1 MNFYYIFL
9 LLPVVL
15 SVYSESPDPPDP
27 LDLTVVAVCPN
38 SSSDSLGVL
47 APVLSQNE
55 MSGSV
60 LSQNRVLPQ
69 NEVYRTILLPQSE
82 VFGSQNVILPQN
94 EVYKTIVLPQI
105 EVFGSVLP
113 QNEVF
118 RTVLLQNE
126 AFEIDLPQHE
136 VNTSVL
142 LQGGIFRVVIVNWQ
156 LSNEVKAVIDFV
168 LNLRVKSIKILTST
182 LVNGVKKL
190 GWTIRILLESLQ
202 HVLKMYTW
210 SLSENQTSVQFR
222 CRLIELLL
230 KRSLFRKHEFP
241 ICVYKVYHNYQN
253 LGFWHLKIFSNY
265 KSNSHTHVGEDD
277 SQKSTT
283 FQFYGGGKSLIFSSD
298 ELRPYTSDDI
308 HGQQYQ
314 FLQCIKKNNKQT
326 LDPNDGNVLCNMP
339 LNVLVPKLTLKSA
352 KELANLHDMYMPS
365 KILLKN
371 AHILLENHKCETCP
385 DLLAIFKPYKTASNA
400 EYQQTWY
407 QKNKE
412 KRAKYKKQLAEKSEY
427 QESNRKYAHKHYWS
441 KKDEKFP
448 PNPPSTDLCQQ
459 IVSDFCADPSPE
471 VFEESCCA
479 VF

>member
-9 LLPVVL
+9 LLLVVL
-15 SVYSESPDPPDP
+15 SAYSESPEPPGP
-27 LDLTVVAVCPN
+27 LDFSVVAVCPN
-38 SSSDSLGVL
+38 SSSDPLGVL

-60 LSQNRVLPQ
+60 LSQNKVLPQ
-69 NEVYRTILLPQSE
+69 NEVYRIIVLPQSEVFRSQNVILPQNEVNRTIVLPQSE
-82 VFGSQNVILPQN
+82 VFGSQNMI
-94 EVYKTIVLPQI
+94 
-105 EVFGSVLP
+105 LP

-126 AFEIDLPQHE
+126 AFEIILPQNE
-136 VNTSVL
+136 VNIYVL
-142 LQGGIFRVVIVNWQ
+142 PQGGIFRVEMVNWQ

-168 LNLRVKSIKILTST
+168 LNLGVKSIKILNST
-182 LVNGVKKL
+182 LVNGVKKM
-190 GWTIRILLESLQ
+190 GWTIRNLLESLQ
-202 HVLKMYTW
+202 HVLKMYAW

-222 CRLIELLL
+222 CRLIGLLL
-230 KRSLFRKHEFP
+230 KRSLFRKHDFAT
-241 ICVYKVYHNYQN
+241 CVYKVYHNYQN
-253 LGFWHLKIFSNY
+253 LGFWHLKNFSNY
-265 KSNSHTHVGEDD
+265 KNNSHTHIGEDD

-308 HGQQYQ
+308 HEQQYQ
-314 FLQCIKKNNKQT
+314 FLQCIKKDNKQK
-326 LDPNDGNVLCNMP
+326 LDPNDGNVFCSVP
-339 LNVLVPKLTLKSA
+339 LNVLAPKLTLKSA

-371 AHILLENHKCETCP
+371 ALILLENHKCETCP
-385 DLLAIFKPYKTASNA
+385 DLLAVFKAYKAASNA

-412 KRAKYKKQLAEKSEY
+412 KRAKYNKQRAEKSEY
-427 QESNRKYAHKHYWS
+427 QESHKMSAHKHYWS

-448 PNPPSTDLCQQ
+448 PNPPSTDLCQ
-459 IVSDFCADPSPE
+459 
-471 VFEESCCA
+471 
-479 VF
+479 